1 MYTVERLLRVSRGEE
16 SARTTID
23 YPLEHLVAC
32 HRRIEERLEML
43 ERAGAHLAG
52 RPDDALEAI
61 DAAFRYFDSSG
72 VLHTA
77 DEEQSLFPRLRPRL
91 LPDEL
96 EMVARLDREHRE
108 AEALYAELKA
118 AVARLRKDPHNEQL
132 GEEYRNLVKR
142 FTELYNSHIRL
153 EDNELVRVA
162 KRDLTRQELDAIS
175 REMKQ
180 RRNLF

>member
-1 MYTVERLLRVSRGEE
+1 
-16 SARTTID
+16 
-23 YPLEHLVAC
+23 
-32 HRRIEERLEML
+32 
-43 ERAGAHLAG
+43 
-52 RPDDALEAI
+52 
-61 DAAFRYFDSSG
+61 
-72 VLHTA
+72 
-77 DEEQSLFPRLRPRL
+77 PRLRPRL

>member
-16 SARTTID
+16 SARTTIE

-32 HRRIEERLEML
+32 HRRIEERLDML
-43 ERAGAHLAG
+43 ARAGAHLAD
-52 RPDDALEAI
+52 RPADALEAI

-77 DEEQSLFPRLRPRL
+77 DEEQSVFPRLRPRL
-91 LPDEL
+91 LPEEL
-96 EMVARLDREHRE
+96 EMISQLDREHRE

-118 AVARLRKDPHNEQL
+118 VAARLRKDPRSEAL
-132 GEEYRNLVKR
+132 GEEYRKLVKR
-142 FTELYNSHIRL
+142 FTDLYNSHIAF
-153 EDNELVRVA
+153 EDRELVRVA

-180 RRNLF
+180 RRNVL